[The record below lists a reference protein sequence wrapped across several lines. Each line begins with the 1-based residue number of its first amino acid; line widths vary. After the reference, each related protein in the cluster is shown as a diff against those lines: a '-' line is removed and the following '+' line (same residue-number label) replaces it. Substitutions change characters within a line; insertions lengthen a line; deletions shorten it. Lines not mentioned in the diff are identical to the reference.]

1 MFLVNNHDQAGDDQL
16 KNLMHQKINERDDA
30 KELLNA
36 LKEKDITFDN
46 LWSDKFHTTVILLYI
61 T

>member
-1 MFLVNNHDQAGDDQL
+1 
-16 KNLMHQKINERDDA
+16 MHQKINERDDA

-36 LKEKDITFDN
+36 LKAKDITFDN
-46 LWSDKFHTTVILLYI
+46 LWSDKLHTTVILLYI